1 MTPGGPGDPPWPRVG
16 AVVLPEYPW
25 AETRRIWTGLEDLGL
40 HHAWTFDH
48 FAWRSLSD
56 WPWYDA
62 VTTLTAVAA
71 VTSEMSLGTLVA
83 SPNLRH
89 PAVLAKQVM
98 SLDQV
103 SNGRFVLGIGAGASG
118 TDTRVLGGSAL
129 SPRRRADRFDEFV
142 VVTDLLLRQRST
154 TWSGEFFSVTQA
166 RMHPG
171 CVQQPRVPFALAATG
186 PRGLDLAVRHAQ
198 TWVCLD
204 SAEDEA
210 TRDEQF
216 AHVAAL
222 AAKLDRA
229 CERGGRDPRSIDR
242 LVLTGFGPD
251 RPLESVAAF
260 EDSRARYAELGFTDL
275 VVHYPRPADPF
286 AASLDTLEAIAAL

>member
-1 MTPGGPGDPPWPRVG
+1 VG

-186 PRGLDLAVRHAQ
+186 PRGFELA
-198 TWVCLD
+198 
-204 SAEDEA
+204 
-210 TRDEQF
+210 
-216 AHVAAL
+216 
-222 AAKLDRA
+222 
-229 CERGGRDPRSIDR
+229 
-242 LVLTGFGPD
+242 
-251 RPLESVAAF
+251 
-260 EDSRARYAELGFTDL
+260 ARYAEWWVTIGDVRNPGSRSDQEFLLHPQRQLAGLRAACDRVGRDVDSIRKVVNLSRVVDAPYASDERFLDLVGNCAESGFTD
-275 VVHYPRPADPF
+275 VIVNYPRSSGVF
-286 AASLDTLEAIAAL
+286 AGDTRAFESALGKALLR